1 MSAEPVAITEA
12 VKTLLIATLAL
23 LLGFEVIDMTD
34 AQMALILG
42 FYGAVALVVQVL
54 FVRNA
59 VTPNQNVAVR
69 KGDDGG

>member
-42 FYGAVALVVQVL
+42 FYGAAALVVQVL

-59 VTPNQNVAVR
+59 VTPNGNVAVR
-69 KGDDGG
+69 KEN